1 MSNKCN
7 STKTENNKTTDGS
20 VLSLADYETKYYVK
34 LIVGCAELSEM
45 TGSQMALIEYLEDL
59 MYKIGF
65 DPEAVSLDIA
75 KMPWNTCSIAD
86 DKKYLQELTGRAKEP
101 EMAESLL
108 ITIDQ
113 ETAFPW
119 FDEFAGKIGGFD
131 PDSSGRK
138 YDADPK
144 KAGLRFK
151 KQLGWKACFD
161 EERGICTAERG
172 GRGFYQLCEINKDTY
187 DKLDPAA
194 KDGAYAEKLISKGRV
209 LFEADD
215 DYNTMPYCSV
225 KDDNYNEL
233 APWSRAKARYE
244 RAYNGKT

>member
-1 MSNKCN
+1 MSNKPN
-7 STKTENNKTTDGS
+7 NTKTAKNKASDS
-20 VLSLADYETKYYVK
+20 CVISLEDQKTKQYLK
-34 LIVGCAELSEM
+34 LITGCAKLCEM
-45 TGSQMALIEYLEDL
+45 TGSQIELIEYLEDL
-59 MYKIGF
+59 MYKIGY
-65 DPEAVSLDIA
+65 DPEAESLDIA
-75 KMPWNTCSIAD
+75 KMPWNACSIEE
-86 DKKYLQELTGRAKEP
+86 DKKYFQELSGRAKEP

-108 ITIDQ
+108 ITINQ

-119 FDEFAGKIGGFD
+119 FDEFAGKIGGFE

-194 KDGAYAEKLISKGRV
+194 EDGVYAEKLISEGRV

-215 DYNTMPYCSV
+215 DYNTMPYCYV

-244 RAYNGKT
+244 RANGRS